1 MVSAIHQKLIDRG
14 LYKMAKD
21 GRLRSAHFTAPTRQP
36 KHPLAFYTPLIAGN
50 ISDIAPGKHIAMAFL
65 NGNGLPHTFFTG
77 LEHCVRIEAPGKP
90 LIYVMDNHK
99 MAYFAWH
106 EALVT
111 GHLKKGATLA
121 HIDQHSDSSPPKS
134 LDGLRSFDL
143 AKVVYAT
150 RNLLGNADF
159 IVPAVMKGL
168 IEKFY
173 DFYIEP
179 ARGDLQNTFGNMVL
193 SRRMADRE
201 YITGIYEDER
211 LNIGKIIYLPELI
224 KGPRDPKR
232 FTLDL
237 DVDAIVKKI
246 YREGLPTHEDL
257 DQTLLFLAECASKA
271 GVVIIATSPGYADQ
285 RVAIPFARM
294 LTAEILG

>member
-14 LYKMAKD
+14 LYQMAKD
-21 GRLRSAHFTAPTRQP
+21 GLRSAHFTTPTRLA
-36 KHPLAFYTPLIAGN
+36 KHPLVFHTPLIAGN
-50 ISDIAPGKHIAMAFL
+50 ISDIAPGKHMAIAFL
-65 NGNGLPHTFFTG
+65 HGASLPHTFFTG

-111 GHLKKGATLA
+111 GHLEKGATLV
-121 HIDQHSDSSPPKS
+121 HIDRHSDAFSPKS
-134 LDGLRSFDL
+134 LDGLGGFDL

-150 RNLLGNADF
+150 RNLLGNSDF
-159 IVPAVMKGL
+159 IVPAAMKGL

-173 DFYIEP
+173 DFYVEP
-179 ARGDLQNTFGNMVL
+179 ARVDLPNTLGSL
-193 SRRMADRE
+193 ALTHQMADRE
-201 YITGIYEDER
+201 YVTERYERDR
-211 LNIGKIIYLPELI
+211 LNTDSTIHLPKLIEELNA
-224 KGPRDPKR
+224 PKK
-232 FTLDL
+232 FILDL

-246 YREGLPTHEDL
+246 YREGLPTHEDFNRM
-257 DQTLLFLAECASKA
+257 LLFLAECASKA
-271 GVVIIATSPGYADQ
+271 GVVTIATSPGYADQ
-285 RVAIPFARM
+285 RVAISFARM